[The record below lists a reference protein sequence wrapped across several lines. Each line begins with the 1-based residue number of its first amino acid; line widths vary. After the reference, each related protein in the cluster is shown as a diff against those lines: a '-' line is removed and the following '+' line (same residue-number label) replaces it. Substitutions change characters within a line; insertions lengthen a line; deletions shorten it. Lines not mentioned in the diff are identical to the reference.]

1 MTRIRWN
8 DRVEAEQWDCLLV
21 DTDAVIVDGDQVPA
35 LVIYFSSCVTIYMI
49 HSSYYEYYS
58 TVL

>member
-1 MTRIRWN
+1 M
-8 DRVEAEQWDCLLV
+8 EAEQWDCLLV